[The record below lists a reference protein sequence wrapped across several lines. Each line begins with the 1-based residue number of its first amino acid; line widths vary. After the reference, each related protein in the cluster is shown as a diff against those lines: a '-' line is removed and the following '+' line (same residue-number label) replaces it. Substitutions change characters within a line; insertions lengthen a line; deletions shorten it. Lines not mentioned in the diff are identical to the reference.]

1 MIKDIEQKAIE
12 KYGSFRKFCIE
23 NGYDYS
29 NFKRKL
35 IANLNK
41 INNWIEPLGLEIAL
55 KKRK

>member
-12 KYGSFRKFCIE
+12 KYGSFRQFCIA
-23 NGYDYS
+23 NGHDYS

-41 INNWIEPLGLEIAL
+41 INSWLEPLELEIAL